1 VNYQSLFSS
10 VATRSVRA
18 GVVGVGEFGVS
29 LAARDRRLEHLS
41 VSALADI
48 HVDRACERLVR
59 AGLSRDELAVC
70 ETVDSALAALDAGK
84 RVIAADPS
92 ILPKLPLDVLV
103 DATGDPE
110 TAARTADDG
119 IRHGKHI
126 VMASKEAD
134 SVVGPLLYRKARAAG
149 LVYTPVDGDQPSLLI
164 KLVSWARELGL
175 EIIGAGK
182 ASEYDFVY
190 EPADHTVTAKG
201 RSVRVPRM
209 RELWD
214 LPDAR
219 HAEAIAMRA
228 ELLSNLP
235 QKSAP
240 DFCEMGI
247 VANATGLKPDRA
259 SMHAPVARTLELPNL
274 FCRSEDGGL
283 FASDGAVDIFNCFR
297 RADEASFAGGVFV
310 VVDIHDDATFEVLK
324 GKCIPASRK
333 GSRLLLY
340 NPTHLLGVEAPI
352 SILAA
357 ALCGHSS
364 VAEDFRPRSDMV
376 ARAAR
381 DLTAGTVLAIGD
393 HHTHSVADL
402 VPHLVDAARLGPGQP
417 LPYYM
422 ATGNRLARA
431 VRAGEYLTAD
441 MVEAPRD
448 STLWRLRAEQ
458 DAAFFSAG
466 STRP

>member
-1 VNYQSLFSS
+1 MPVNYQSLFAA
-10 VATRSVRA
+10 VATRRVRA

-29 LAARDRRLEHLS
+29 LAARDRRLAHLD

-48 HVDRACERLVR
+48 DVARACDRLVR
-59 AGLSRDELAVC
+59 AGVARADLAVC
-70 ETVDSALAALDAGK
+70 DTVAQALAALEAGK
-84 RVIAADPS
+84 RVVASDGA
-92 ILPKLPLDVLV
+92 ILPELPLDVLV

-110 TAARTADDG
+110 TAARTGDAG
-119 IRHGKHI
+119 IRSGKH
-126 VMASKEAD
+126 VVLASKEAD
-134 SVVGPLLYRKARAAG
+134 SVIGPMLYRKARAAG
-149 LVYTPVDGDQPSLLI
+149 LVYSQVDGDQPSLLI
-164 KLVSWARELGL
+164 KLVAWARELGL
-175 EIIGAGK
+175 EVLAGGK

-190 EPADHTVTAKG
+190 DPAAETVATRA
-201 RSVRVPRM
+201 RSAHVPGIRA
-209 RELWD
+209 LWD
-214 LPDAR
+214 LPAER
-219 HAEAIAMRA
+219 RAEAIASRG
-228 ELLSNLP
+228 ELLAALP

-247 VANATGLKPDRA
+247 VANATGLKPDCA
-259 SMHAPVARTLELPNL
+259 AMHAPVARTIELPDL
-274 FCRSEDGGL
+274 FCARAEGGL
-283 FASDGAVDIFNCFR
+283 FGRTGAVDIFNCFR

-310 VVDIHDDATFEVLK
+310 IVDIHDDATFEVLK

-357 ALCGHSS
+357 ALCGHST
-364 VAEDFRPRSDMV
+364 VDGDFRPRCDFV

-381 DLTAGTVLAIGD
+381 DLPTGTVLAIGD
-393 HHTHSVADL
+393 QHTHSV
-402 VPHLVDAARLGPGQP
+402 PHLEPHLLDAAPVGPGRP

-431 VRAGEYLTAD
+431 VEAGEYLTAD
-441 MVEAPRD
+441 AVEPPRE

-458 DAAFFSAG
+458 DGAFFPA
-466 STRP
+466 

>member
-1 VNYQSLFSS
+1 MNYQTLFAA
-10 VATRSVRA
+10 ATRPVRA

-29 LAARDRRLEHLS
+29 LAARDRRLRHLR
-41 VSALADI
+41 VSALADLD
-48 HVDRACERLVR
+48 VSRACERLMR
-59 AGLSRDELAVC
+59 AGLAREELSVC
-70 ETVDSALAALDAGK
+70 DTVGQALAALESGK
-84 RVIAADPS
+84 RVIAADAS
-92 ILPKLPLDVLV
+92 LLPQLPLDVLV

-110 TAARTADDG
+110 TAARTADAG
-119 IRHGKHI
+119 ISNGKH
-126 VMASKEAD
+126 VVLASKEAD
-134 SVVGPLLYRKARAAG
+134 SVVGPMLYRKARAAG
-149 LVYTPVDGDQPSLLI
+149 LVYSPVDGDQPSLLI
-164 KLVSWARELGL
+164 KLVAWARELGL
-175 EIIGAGK
+175 EVLAAGK

-190 EPADHTVTAKG
+190 DPAAATVSTRAQ
-201 RSVRVPRM
+201 SVHVP
-209 RELWD
+209 EIGAVWD
-214 LPDAR
+214 LPDSR
-219 HAEAIAMRA
+219 RAEAIATRA
-228 ELLSNLP
+228 GILAALP

-247 VANATGLKPDRA
+247 VANATGLKPDQPG
-259 SMHAPVARTLELPNL
+259 MHAPVARTPELPEL

-283 FASDGAVDIFNCFR
+283 FAGDGVVDIFNCFR

-310 VVDIHDDATFEVLK
+310 VVDIHDDATFAVLK

-364 VAEDFRPRSDMV
+364 VGEDFRPRSDFV

-381 DLTAGTVLAIGD
+381 DLPAGTVLAIGD
-393 HHTHSVADL
+393 QHTHSVSVL
-402 VPHLVDAARLGPGQP
+402 EPNLVDAGPARDGRP

-441 MVEAPRD
+441 MVEPPRE

-458 DAAFFSAG
+458 DATFFPG
-466 STRP
+466 R

>member
-1 VNYQSLFSS
+1 MNYQSLFAS
-10 VATRSVRA
+10 VATRPVRA

-29 LAARDRRLEHLS
+29 LAARDRRLKHLN

-48 HVDRACERLVR
+48 DVGRACERLVR
-59 AGLSRDELAVC
+59 AGLARDELAVC
-70 ETVDSALAALDAGK
+70 DTVAEALAALERGK
-84 RVIAADPS
+84 RAIASDAA
-92 ILPKLPLDVLV
+92 ILPQLPLDVLV

-110 TAARTADDG
+110 TAARTADAG
-119 IRHGKHI
+119 IRNGKH
-126 VMASKEAD
+126 VVLASKEAD
-134 SVVGPLLYRKARAAG
+134 SVVGPILYRKARAAG
-149 LVYTPVDGDQPSLLI
+149 LVYSPVDGDQPSLLI
-164 KLVSWARELGL
+164 KLVAWARELGL
-175 EIIGAGK
+175 EVLAAGK

-190 EPADHTVTAKG
+190 DPTVETVSTRTK
-201 RSVRVPRM
+201 SVRVPEIRAV
-209 RELWD
+209 WD
-214 LPDAR
+214 LPESR
-219 HAEAIAMRA
+219 RAEAIATRA
-228 ELLSNLP
+228 ELLAALP

-259 SMHAPVARTLELPNL
+259 AMHAPVARTLELPEL
-274 FCRSEDGGL
+274 FCRSADGGL
-283 FASDGAVDIFNCFR
+283 FATGGVVDIFNCFR

-324 GKCIPASRK
+324 GKCIPTSRK

-364 VAEDFRPRSDMV
+364 VGEDFRPRCDFV

-381 DLTAGTVLAIGD
+381 DLPAGTVLAIGD
-393 HHTHSVADL
+393 HHTHSVPDL
-402 VPHLVDAARLGPGQP
+402 EPNLADAAPVGAGTPV
-417 LPYYM
+417 PYYM
-422 ATGNRLARA
+422 ATGNRLARP
-431 VRAGEYLTAD
+431 VRAGEYLTAE
-441 MVEAPRD
+441 MLEPPRD

-458 DAAFFSAG
+458 DAAFFPA
-466 STRP
+466 